1 MLALVIGSGSLSL
14 RAWVSYL
21 NGVCLLVFCAAE
33 EPSHAYE
40 KDVVEAPLKKWISGS
55 RLREKP

>member
-21 NGVCLLVFCAAE
+21 NGVCLLVVCAAE

-55 RLREKP
+55 RLSEQP